1 MMTQLMKA
9 WPVRMRSSVLK
20 KMIAVMLLVALVAI
34 AGNGRCFALDAGNS
48 LQPSYGKAGETVLKS
63 CCGEETPCCPTDNDS
78 ASDHCGTCFSCPCSA
93 PLSSHGA
100 LVSYAP
106 LIASISF
113 FEHHN
118 APPDVYL
125 SIFVPPQILA

>member
-1 MMTQLMKA
+1 MAQLMKA
-9 WPVRMRSSVLK
+9 CPVRMRSSVLN
-20 KMIAVMLLVALVAI
+20 KMIAVVLLVAVVAI
-34 AGNGRCFALDAGNS
+34 AGNGRCFALDAGNF
-48 LQPSYGKAGETVLKS
+48 LQSSYEKADKTLLKA
-63 CCGEETPCCPTDNDS
+63 CCGDEAPCCPTDNDS
-78 ASDHCGTCFSCPCSA
+78 ASDHCSTCFSCPCSA

-113 FEHHN
+113 LEHRN